1 MNPKN
6 PFPTLSTEEEADRYL
21 RLRRLSDQLLLR
33 DHRQLLESLGIVAR
47 EGESQEPLVKVY
59 KTPPRD
65 L

>member
-1 MNPKN
+1 MSPKN

-47 EGESQEPLVKVY
+47 EGEPQEPLVKVY
-59 KTPPRD
+59 KTLPRD